1 VASHRPFA
9 AARWRSNAPRA
20 VGCALFLLVAA
31 GARAQDAKAPATPAP
46 ETREPARFVADPI
59 TDGAIISL
67 SLGFGALS
75 ELVLTTGEIVPQQPQ
90 RSSRLLAIDRLALRK
105 HEDSAGPTSSYG
117 ALAALLYAVVD
128 PIASGYR
135 DGSRAG
141 LVDAVLYAEALAL
154 TWAATNMAKL
164 TVRRPRPRAYQ
175 EQERLYELYGEE
187 NAPSITETDTAL
199 SFFSG
204 HTALVAAVTST
215 ATYLAF
221 ARSPDTLRPWIT
233 LIAGTALTA
242 FVGIQRVRAGAHFP
256 TDVISAA
263 MAGTGIGLLVPHLH
277 RDDTMDEP
285 ALWIGW
291 IEDESGGGGGTLT
304 VSGAM

>member
-1 VASHRPFA
+1 MPHFSSSLRTASFA
-9 AARWRSNAPRA
+9 LVLLAAS
-20 VGCALFLLVAA
+20 V
-31 GARAQDAKAPATPAP
+31 ARAADPPAAPPAPAPDDP
-46 ETREPARFVADPI
+46 SHARFTADPI
-59 TDGAIISL
+59 TDGAIVSL

-75 ELVLTTGEIVPQQPQ
+75 ELVLTTGEIVPQQPR
-90 RSSRLLAIDRLALRK
+90 RSSRLLAIDRLALTK
-105 HEDSAGPTSSYG
+105 HEDTAGPLSSVG
-117 ALAALLYAVVD
+117 ALLALVYAVAD

-135 DGSRAG
+135 DGSRAA

-164 TVRRPRPRAYQ
+164 TVRRPRPSAYQ
-175 EQERLYELYGEE
+175 EQERLYDLYGEE
-187 NAPSITETDTAL
+187 DAPSITDTDTGL

-221 ARSPDTLRPWIT
+221 ARSPETLRPWIT
-233 LIAGTALTA
+233 LIVGTALTA

-277 RDDTMDEP
+277 RDDTIDKP
-285 ALWIGW
+285 SLWIGW
-291 IEDESGGGGGTLT
+291 SAEGDGGTLS
-304 VSGAM
+304 VSGAL

>member
-1 VASHRPFA
+1 M
-9 AARWRSNAPRA
+9 
-20 VGCALFLLVAA
+20 LLLAA
-31 GARAQDAKAPATPAP
+31 GEARAQDAPAP
-46 ETREPARFVADPI
+46 PASAPESREPARFVADPI

-90 RSSRLLAIDRLALRK
+90 RSSRLLAIDRLALTK
-105 HEDSAGPTSSYG
+105 HVESAGPTSSYG
-117 ALAALLYAVVD
+117 ALAALLYAVAD

-187 NAPSITETDTAL
+187 NAPSITETDTTL

-277 RDDTMDEP
+277 RDDTMGEP
-285 ALWIGW
+285 TLWIGW
-291 IEDESGGGGGTLT
+291 TEDEGGGGGGTLS

>member
-1 VASHRPFA
+1 MLRSGVPYLSSSRSVRGASL
-9 AARWRSNAPRA
+9 
-20 VGCALFLLVAA
+20 ALALLVVAD
-31 GARAQDAKAPATPAP
+31 ARAQDATARPRAAPDEPS
-46 ETREPARFVADPI
+46 PARFIADPI

-90 RSSRLLAIDRLALRK
+90 RSSRLLAIDRLALTK
-105 HEDSAGPTSSYG
+105 HEASAGPTSSYG
-117 ALAALLYAVVD
+117 ALVALLYAVAD

-187 NAPSITETDTAL
+187 DAPSITETDTGL

-204 HTALVAAVTST
+204 HTALAAAVTGT

-221 ARSPDTLRPWIT
+221 ARSPRSVRPWIT
-233 LIAGTALTA
+233 LIVGTALTA

-277 RDDTMDEP
+277 RDDTIDEP

-291 IEDESGGGGGTLT
+291 SSEGDGGTLS
-304 VSGAM
+304 VSGAL